1 MGIFRGIQN
10 NVKIPG
16 SSPSYP
22 GRVVLRI
29 KYPYS
34 IFFLGGGGGLILDPG
49 IFFGFSLHDYKVKVP
64 NFSFVEDVKIR
75 PRLCVSFPELRY
87 SLLELN
93 SGNIGHLTN

>member
-1 MGIFRGIQN
+1 M
-10 NVKIPG
+10 KIPG

-29 KYPYS
+29 KYPYG
-34 IFFLGGGGGLILDPG
+34 IFFFLVGGGGLILDPG
-49 IFFGFSLHDYKVKVP
+49 IFFGFSLHNYKVKVP

-75 PRLCVSFPELRY
+75 QRLCFSFPELRY

-93 SGNIGHLTN
+93 SGKIGHLTN

>member
-1 MGIFRGIQN
+1 M
-10 NVKIPG
+10 KIPG

-29 KYPYS
+29 KYPYG
-34 IFFLGGGGGLILDPG
+34 IFFFGGGGLILDPG

-64 NFSFVEDVKIR
+64 NFLFVEDVKIR
-75 PRLCVSFPELRY
+75 QRLYFSFPELRY

-93 SGNIGHLTN
+93 SGKIGHLTN

>member
-1 MGIFRGIQN
+1 M
-10 NVKIPG
+10 KIPG

-29 KYPYS
+29 KYPYD
-34 IFFLGGGGGLILDPG
+34 IFFLGGGGLILDPG

-75 PRLCVSFPELRY
+75 QRLYFSFPELRY

-93 SGNIGHLTN
+93 SGKIGHLTN

>member
-1 MGIFRGIQN
+1 M
-10 NVKIPG
+10 KIPG

-34 IFFLGGGGGLILDPG
+34 IFFLGGGGLILDPG

-75 PRLCVSFPELRY
+75 QRLYFSFPELRY

-93 SGNIGHLTN
+93 SGKIGHLTN

>member
-1 MGIFRGIQN
+1 M
-10 NVKIPG
+10 KIPG

-29 KYPYS
+29 KYPYG
-34 IFFLGGGGGLILDPG
+34 IFFLGGGGRGLILDPG

-75 PRLCVSFPELRY
+75 QRLYFSFPELRY

-93 SGNIGHLTN
+93 CGKIGHLTN